1 MSKEKFI
8 AVMLTVL
15 VLLSEPL
22 LSQTHSTYI
31 SEMRVLRDKFAI
43 TFVYES
49 SLPLD
54 VPCISVRSNISLAR
68 SIREL
73 FEGSGIGYEIRGN
86 TIILHKTDET
96 PRLSYEPSVQMY
108 DTLRPSRIESIR
120 RYTLRAA
127 HIVSDRV
134 TMRDA
139 GTRIVALPA
148 LRSMVAA
155 TGEADVIKYVQT
167 LPGVSTGAEGS
178 SAIYVRG
185 GNIGSNLTTLDG
197 VALYGGSHLLGL
209 SSAYPN
215 DIVSEASFR
224 VGGFHGDESNIT
236 SSHIGIK
243 TIDGSFT
250 KSSYTLTAST
260 FMLGGTV
267 SVPLVRGKVSLVGS
281 LRASPLGPAF
291 RAVQGAVGGALDS
304 LSRPRAVVFD
314 AFAKAKWLVNDNNNL
329 SLSVFGSKDGYS
341 YNYGGDSD
349 ESMGWDNLIINL
361 RHEGRLGH
369 GWTVE
374 DRAAYNSFSGRQ
386 GVIRNMNGTVNNL
399 AIVSSLDEL
408 TADAVLSR
416 SLGRWGDVHFGA
428 RERLA
433 LFNPGTSSTF
443 KGTGPLQPLD
453 SPRSDHNSRASIT
466 TVHAQWDLSAGKWL
480 ELMASGKLNIY
491 GADQAEDPAWN
502 WQMDPEAGLLTRFN
516 FTKWLAAEATA
527 DWTVQYYHT
536 LEGIPMGWS
545 VDLLVPTAPSRPPE
559 RARQYYAGLF
569 TSFGKHHV
577 TVGAYDKTMEGLVY
591 FSDASLLFSPA
602 IAGWSNNIKVGEGK
616 SRGVEFLYEKEGER
630 LEWRVAYTLSKT
642 DRTFAEVNGGL
653 TFPAKFDRRHIL
665 NATASMRIVDKPRW
679 SAALT
684 GLYTYQSGH
693 WETVVAGDYPAV
705 TFFGEEYLLDYYTTV
720 NNYQMPAYI
729 RLDLGCSFKF
739 KTRCPQELNLG
750 VYNVMNR
757 HNPLLVI
764 YDDRSR
770 EWRQVSLIP
779 IMPSFSYKITLFSA
793 TPKKHPYFSVVE
805 SYP

>member
-1 MSKEKFI
+1 MN
-8 AVMLTVL
+8 
-15 VLLSEPL
+15 
-22 LSQTHSTYI
+22 
-31 SEMRVLRDKFAI
+31 R
-43 TFVYES
+43 S
-49 SLPLD
+49 SLK
-54 VPCISVRSNISLAR
+54 IAFEKWYRVRRPVICGFFLLTGFSPAFSQ
-68 SIREL
+68 EV
-73 FEGSGIGYEIRGN
+73 EGMR
-86 TIILHKTDET
+86 
-96 PRLSYEPSVQMY
+96 
-108 DTLRPSRIESIR
+108 DTLRSARIVAEKM
-120 RYTLRAA
+120 AE
-127 HIVSDRV
+127 
-134 TMRDA
+134 RDA
-139 GTRIVALPA
+139 GTRIVALPQ
-148 LRSMVAA
+148 LRTMVSA
-155 TGEADVIKYVQT
+155 TGEADVIKFVQT

-215 DIVSEASFR
+215 EIVSEASFR

-236 SSHIGIK
+236 SSHIGLK

-250 KSSYTLTAST
+250 KPSYTLSAST

-291 RAVQGAVGGALDS
+291 RAVQSAVGGALDS
-304 LSRPRAVVFD
+304 LNRPRAVVFD
-314 AFAKAKWLVNDNNNL
+314 AFTKAKWLVNDSNNM

-341 YNYGGDSD
+341 YRYGDDSD
-349 ESMGWDNLIINL
+349 ESMGWDNLIVNL
-361 RHEGRLGH
+361 RHEGRLGN
-369 GWTVE
+369 GWTME
-374 DRAAYNSFSGRQ
+374 DGVAYNRFSGRQ
-386 GVIRNMNGTVNNL
+386 GIIRDMSGTENNL
-399 AIVSSLDEL
+399 AVVSSLDEL
-408 TADAVLSR
+408 MADAVLSR
-416 SLGRWGDVHFGA
+416 SLGRLGGIRLGA

-466 TVHAQWDLSAGKWL
+466 TVHAQWDLSVGKWL

-502 WQMDPEAGLLTRFN
+502 WQMDPEVGVLTRIN
-516 FTKWLAAEATA
+516 LTKWLAVEATA
-527 DWTVQYYHT
+527 DLAVQYYHM

-545 VDLLVPTAPSRPPE
+545 VDLLVPTAPNRPPE
-559 RARQYYAGLF
+559 KARQYYAGLF

-577 TVGAYDKTMEGLVY
+577 TAGVYDKIMEGLVY

-602 IAGWSNNIKVGEGK
+602 IAGWSNNIKVGEGT

-642 DRTFAEVNGGL
+642 DRTFEEVNEGV

-665 NATASMRIVDKPRW
+665 NSTASLKVVDKTRW
-679 SAALT
+679 SASLT

-693 WETVVAGDYPAV
+693 WETVAAGDYPAV
-705 TFFGEEYLLDYYTTV
+705 TFFGEEYTLDYYTTV

-729 RLDLGCSFKF
+729 RLDLGCSFNF
-739 KTRCPQELNLG
+739 NTRLHQELNFG

-757 HNPLLVI
+757 HNPFSVV

-779 IMPSFSYKITLFSA
+779 IMPSFSYRVSFL
-793 TPKKHPYFSVVE
+793 
-805 SYP
+805 